1 MLRRRE
7 EQSSELR
14 VRLQGLNAEI
24 SELEATITRMSTERE
39 HIRQDLKRTENAQI
53 ESASV
58 LQRKLN
64 FAETALREAQAA
76 ARKNQIE
83 ENKSKTDLAS
93 RMNLEQIHN
102 DLAKEQLVA
111 LQNTLAELINE
122 RVELEAKLQRAEEI
136 EQFKASHAVEE
147 SVKKTNT
154 KGQKATRVAMTA

>member
-102 DLAKEQLVA
+102 DLAKEQPDLVA
-111 LQNTLAELINE
+111 KAAELMQSS
-122 RVELEAKLQRAEEI
+122 RTADPDWPLVQKRAG
-136 EQFKASHAVEE
+136 KG
-147 SVKKTNT
+147 KK
-154 KGQKATRVAMTA
+154 KP